1 MLGWKTAMLRVVE
14 VLSFCSI
21 RMAAQGWFLEG
32 FGKTLRNSA
41 ICCGELVLTPA
52 WYYRWLL
59 GWGIWSRLRL
69 PTHFCRQ
76 GRHSEATGGKFVFT
90 RMPKQQN
97 VEGHDKDISKERSG
111 WHWNVII
118 TSRMLL
124 DIIFCTMYLAANPV
138 WSWLIRSL
146 IYSALYSCKASTL
159 VTSFH
164 LAAMQPMTNHREI
177 VSPCLQVPAWYSK
190 HFLNVL
196 HNIVPVYHCLPIWES
211 RRLKESCSEF

>member
-21 RMAAQGWFLEG
+21 RMAAQGQFLEG

-59 GWGIWSRLRL
+59 GWGIWSRFRL

-146 IYSALYSCKASTL
+146 IVLCIVAKHRPWLRHSIWQQCNRWQIIERSSHSMFFIIFYLSTIVYLFEKAEGWR
-159 VTSFH
+159 
-164 LAAMQPMTNHREI
+164 NH
-177 VSPCLQVPAWYSK
+177 VQNFKC
-190 HFLNVL
+190 H
-196 HNIVPVYHCLPIWES
+196 
-211 RRLKESCSEF
+211 